1 MGTPT
6 RISFYQPCRNSSRF
20 IEDDGTT
27 ISTSQAIAEY
37 LEETSKEP
45 ALIFGTALQRAEIRR
60 LCNWFDVKFNT
71 EVTEYLLG
79 EKIMKRFLGLEPSSE
94 TIRAGYAN
102 IDTHLGYIEY
112 LAEQRAWLAG
122 DNFSLADITAITH
135 FCIDYLGDIAWED
148 YQQAKQWYAR
158 IKSRPSFRPLLQ
170 DLIPGTQPPA
180 HYKNLDFSKYCDTFT
195 VHPFRKHFLKLAMFY
210 DVFFCFWY
218 LYAVLATLA
227 K

>member
-1 MGTPT
+1 MPSLLHLPLDPFSRKIRIVLGEKKITASLAVEPIWERRHEFLSINPAGTVPV
-6 RISFYQPCRNSSRF
+6 F

-79 EKIMKRFLGLEPSSE
+79 EKIMKRFLGLGEPSSE

-122 DNFSLADITAITH
+122 ENFSLADITAASH
-135 FCIDYLGDIAWED
+135 LSCIDYLGDIAWED

-158 IKSRPSFRPLLQ
+158 IKSRPSFRPLLK

-180 HYKNLDFSKYCDTFT
+180 HYKNLDF
-195 VHPFRKHFLKLAMFY
+195 
-210 DVFFCFWY
+210 
-218 LYAVLATLA
+218 
-227 K
+227 

>member
-1 MGTPT
+1 MPSLLHLPLDPFSRKIRIVLGEKKITVLLAVEPIWERRHEFLSINPAGTVPV
-6 RISFYQPCRNSSRF
+6 F

-79 EKIMKRFLGLEPSSE
+79 EKIMKRFLGLGEPSSE

-122 DNFSLADITAITH
+122 EHFSLADITAAAHIS
-135 FCIDYLGDIAWED
+135 CIDYLGDIAWED

-180 HYKNLDFSKYCDTFT
+180 HYKNLDF
-195 VHPFRKHFLKLAMFY
+195 
-210 DVFFCFWY
+210 
-218 LYAVLATLA
+218 
-227 K
+227 

>member
-1 MGTPT
+1 MPSLLHLPLDPFSRKIRIVLGEKKITALLAAEPIWERRHEFLSINPAGTVPV
-6 RISFYQPCRNSSRF
+6 F

-79 EKIMKRFLGLEPSSE
+79 EKIMKRFLGLGEPSSE

-122 DNFSLADITAITH
+122 ENFSLADITAASHIS
-135 FCIDYLGDIAWED
+135 CIDYLGDIAWED

-180 HYKNLDFSKYCDTFT
+180 HYKNLDF
-195 VHPFRKHFLKLAMFY
+195 
-210 DVFFCFWY
+210 
-218 LYAVLATLA
+218 
-227 K
+227 

>member
-1 MGTPT
+1 MPSLLHLPLDPFSRKIRIVLGEKKITASLAVEPIWERRHEFLSINPAGTVPV
-6 RISFYQPCRNSSRF
+6 F

-79 EKIMKRFLGLEPSSE
+79 EKIMKRFLGLGEPSSE

-102 IDTHLGYIEY
+102 IDIHLGYIEY

-122 DNFSLADITAITH
+122 ENFSLADITAASHIS
-135 FCIDYLGDIAWED
+135 CIDYLGDIAWED

-170 DLIPGTQPPA
+170 DLIPGTRPPA
-180 HYKNLDFSKYCDTFT
+180 HYKNLDF
-195 VHPFRKHFLKLAMFY
+195 
-210 DVFFCFWY
+210 
-218 LYAVLATLA
+218 
-227 K
+227 

>member
-1 MGTPT
+1 MPSLLHLPLDPFSRKIRIVLGEKKITASLAVEPIWERRHEFLSINPAGTVPV
-6 RISFYQPCRNSSRF
+6 F

-79 EKIMKRFLGLEPSSE
+79 EKIMKRFLGLGEPSSE

-122 DNFSLADITAITH
+122 ENFSLADITAASHISS
-135 FCIDYLGDIAWED
+135 IDYLGDIAWED

-180 HYKNLDFSKYCDTFT
+180 HYKNLDF
-195 VHPFRKHFLKLAMFY
+195 
-210 DVFFCFWY
+210 
-218 LYAVLATLA
+218 
-227 K
+227 

>member
-1 MGTPT
+1 MPNLLHLPLDPFSRKIRIVLGEKKIAASLAVEPIWERRHEFLSINPAGTVPV
-6 RISFYQPCRNSSRF
+6 F

-37 LEETSKEP
+37 LEETSIEP

-79 EKIMKRFLGLEPSSE
+79 EKLMKRFLGLGEPSSE

-112 LAEQRAWLAG
+112 LAEQRVWLAG
-122 DNFSLADITAITH
+122 ENFSLADITAASHIS
-135 FCIDYLGDIAWED
+135 CIDYLGDIAWED

-170 DLIPGTQPPA
+170 DLIPGTD
-180 HYKNLDFSKYCDTFT
+180 YE
-195 VHPFRKHFLKLAMFY
+195 
-210 DVFFCFWY
+210 
-218 LYAVLATLA
+218 
-227 K
+227 

>member
-1 MGTPT
+1 MPSLLHLPLDPFSRKIRIVLGEKKITASLAVEPIWERRHEFLSINPAGTVPV
-6 RISFYQPCRNSSRF
+6 F

-71 EVTEYLLG
+71 EVTDYLLG
-79 EKIMKRFLGLEPSSE
+79 EKIMKRFLGLGEPSSE

-122 DNFSLADITAITH
+122 EHFSLADITAASHIS
-135 FCIDYLGDIAWED
+135 CIDYLGDIAWED

-180 HYKNLDFSKYCDTFT
+180 HYKNLDF
-195 VHPFRKHFLKLAMFY
+195 
-210 DVFFCFWY
+210 
-218 LYAVLATLA
+218 
-227 K
+227 

>member
-1 MGTPT
+1 MPSLLHLPLDPFSRKIRIVLGEKKITASLAVEPIWERRHEFLSINPAGTVPV
-6 RISFYQPCRNSSRF
+6 F

-79 EKIMKRFLGLEPSSE
+79 EKIMKRFLGLGEPSSE

-122 DNFSLADITAITH
+122 ENFSLADITAASHISS
-135 FCIDYLGDIAWED
+135 IDSLGDIAWED

-180 HYKNLDFSKYCDTFT
+180 HYKNLDF
-195 VHPFRKHFLKLAMFY
+195 
-210 DVFFCFWY
+210 
-218 LYAVLATLA
+218 
-227 K
+227 

>member
-1 MGTPT
+1 MPSLLHLPLDPFSRKIRIVLGEKKITASLAVEPIWERRHEFLSINPAGTVPV
-6 RISFYQPCRNSSRF
+6 F

-79 EKIMKRFLGLEPSSE
+79 EKIMKRFLGLGEPSSE

-122 DNFSLADITAITH
+122 EHFSLADITAASHIS
-135 FCIDYLGDIAWED
+135 CIDYLGDIAWED
-148 YQQAKQWYAR
+148 YQQAKQWYAK

-180 HYKNLDFSKYCDTFT
+180 HYKNLDF
-195 VHPFRKHFLKLAMFY
+195 
-210 DVFFCFWY
+210 
-218 LYAVLATLA
+218 
-227 K
+227 

>member
-1 MGTPT
+1 MPSLLHLPLDPFSRKIRIVLGEKKITASLAVEPIWERRHEFLSINPAGTVPV
-6 RISFYQPCRNSSRF
+6 F

-79 EKIMKRFLGLEPSSE
+79 EKIMKRFLGLGEPSSE

-122 DNFSLADITAITH
+122 EHFSLADITAASHIS
-135 FCIDYLGDIAWED
+135 CIDYLGDITWED

-180 HYKNLDFSKYCDTFT
+180 HYKNLDF
-195 VHPFRKHFLKLAMFY
+195 
-210 DVFFCFWY
+210 
-218 LYAVLATLA
+218 
-227 K
+227 

>member
-1 MGTPT
+1 MPSLLHLPLDPFSRKIRIVLGEKKITASLKVEPIWERRHEFLSINPAGTVPV
-6 RISFYQPCRNSSRF
+6 F

-79 EKIMKRFLGLEPSSE
+79 EKIMKRFLGLGEPSSE

-122 DNFSLADITAITH
+122 ENFSLADITAASHIS
-135 FCIDYLGDIAWED
+135 CIDYLGDIAWED

-180 HYKNLDFSKYCDTFT
+180 HYKNLDF
-195 VHPFRKHFLKLAMFY
+195 
-210 DVFFCFWY
+210 
-218 LYAVLATLA
+218 
-227 K
+227 

>member
-1 MGTPT
+1 MPSLLHLPLDPFSRKIRIVLGEKKITALLAVEPIWERRHEFLSINPAGTVPV
-6 RISFYQPCRNSSRF
+6 F

-71 EVTEYLLG
+71 EVTDYLLG
-79 EKIMKRFLGLEPSSE
+79 EKIMKRFLGLGEPSSE

-122 DNFSLADITAITH
+122 ENFSLADITAASHIS
-135 FCIDYLGDIAWED
+135 CIDYLGDIAWED

-180 HYKNLDFSKYCDTFT
+180 HYKNLDF
-195 VHPFRKHFLKLAMFY
+195 
-210 DVFFCFWY
+210 
-218 LYAVLATLA
+218 
-227 K
+227 

>member
-1 MGTPT
+1 MPSLLHLPLDPFSRKIRIVLGEKKITALLAVEPIWERRHEFLSINPAGTVPV
-6 RISFYQPCRNSSRF
+6 F

-79 EKIMKRFLGLEPSSE
+79 EKIMKRFLGLGEPSSE

-122 DNFSLADITAITH
+122 EYFSLADITAASHIS
-135 FCIDYLGDIAWED
+135 CIDYLGDIAWED

-180 HYKNLDFSKYCDTFT
+180 HYKNLDF
-195 VHPFRKHFLKLAMFY
+195 
-210 DVFFCFWY
+210 
-218 LYAVLATLA
+218 
-227 K
+227 

>member
-1 MGTPT
+1 MPSLLHLPLDPFSRKIRIVLGEKKITALLAVEPIWERRHEFLSINPAGTVPV
-6 RISFYQPCRNSSRF
+6 F

-79 EKIMKRFLGLEPSSE
+79 EKIMKRFLGLGEPSSE

-112 LAEQRAWLAG
+112 LAEQRAWIAG
-122 DNFSLADITAITH
+122 EHFSLADITAASHIS
-135 FCIDYLGDIAWED
+135 CIDYLGDIAWED

-180 HYKNLDFSKYCDTFT
+180 HYKNLDF
-195 VHPFRKHFLKLAMFY
+195 
-210 DVFFCFWY
+210 
-218 LYAVLATLA
+218 
-227 K
+227 

>member
-1 MGTPT
+1 MPSLLHLPLDPFSRKIRIVLGEKKITASLAVEPIWERRHEFLSINPAGTVPV
-6 RISFYQPCRNSSRF
+6 F

-79 EKIMKRFLGLEPSSE
+79 EKIMKRFLGLGEPSSE

-122 DNFSLADITAITH
+122 ENFSLADITAASHIS
-135 FCIDYLGDIAWED
+135 CIDYLGDIAWED

-170 DLIPGTQPPA
+170 DLIPGTQPPS
-180 HYKNLDFSKYCDTFT
+180 HYQNLDF
-195 VHPFRKHFLKLAMFY
+195 
-210 DVFFCFWY
+210 
-218 LYAVLATLA
+218 
-227 K
+227 

>member
-1 MGTPT
+1 MPSLLHLPLDPFSRKIRIVLGEKKITASLAVEPIWERRHEFLSINPAGTVPV
-6 RISFYQPCRNSSRF
+6 F

-79 EKIMKRFLGLEPSSE
+79 EKIMKRFLGLGEPSSE

-122 DNFSLADITAITH
+122 ENFSLADITAASHISS
-135 FCIDYLGDIAWED
+135 IDYLGDIAWED

-158 IKSRPSFRPLLQ
+158 IKSRPSIRPLLQ

-180 HYKNLDFSKYCDTFT
+180 HYKNLDF
-195 VHPFRKHFLKLAMFY
+195 
-210 DVFFCFWY
+210 
-218 LYAVLATLA
+218 
-227 K
+227 

>member
-1 MGTPT
+1 MPSLLHLPLDPFSRKIRIVLGEKKITALLAVEPIWERRHEFLSINPAGTVPV
-6 RISFYQPCRNSSRF
+6 F
-20 IEDDGTT
+20 IDDDGTT

-79 EKIMKRFLGLEPSSE
+79 EKIMKRFLGLGEPSSE

-122 DNFSLADITAITH
+122 ENFSLADITAASHIS
-135 FCIDYLGDIAWED
+135 CIDYLGDIAWED

-180 HYKNLDFSKYCDTFT
+180 HYKNLDF
-195 VHPFRKHFLKLAMFY
+195 
-210 DVFFCFWY
+210 
-218 LYAVLATLA
+218 
-227 K
+227 

>member
-1 MGTPT
+1 MPSLLHLPLDPFSRKIRIVLGEKKITASLAVEPIWERRHEFLSINPAGTVPV
-6 RISFYQPCRNSSRF
+6 F

-37 LEETSKEP
+37 LEETSTEP

-79 EKIMKRFLGLEPSSE
+79 EKIMKRFLGLGEPSSE

-122 DNFSLADITAITH
+122 DNFSLADITAASHIS
-135 FCIDYLGDIAWED
+135 CIDYLGDIAWED

-180 HYKNLDFSKYCDTFT
+180 HYKNLDF
-195 VHPFRKHFLKLAMFY
+195 
-210 DVFFCFWY
+210 
-218 LYAVLATLA
+218 
-227 K
+227 

>member
-1 MGTPT
+1 MPSLLHLPLDPFSRKIRIVLGEKKITVLLARRHEFLSINPAGTVPV
-6 RISFYQPCRNSSRF
+6 F

-79 EKIMKRFLGLEPSSE
+79 EKIMKRFLGLGEPSSE

-112 LAEQRAWLAG
+112 LAEQRDWLAG
-122 DNFSLADITAITH
+122 EHFSLADITAASLIS
-135 FCIDYLGDIAWED
+135 CIDYLGDIAWED

-180 HYKNLDFSKYCDTFT
+180 HYKNLDF
-195 VHPFRKHFLKLAMFY
+195 
-210 DVFFCFWY
+210 
-218 LYAVLATLA
+218 
-227 K
+227 

>member
-1 MGTPT
+1 MPSLLHLPLDPFSRKIRIVLGEKKITASLAVEPIWERRHEFLSINPAGTVPV
-6 RISFYQPCRNSSRF
+6 F

-79 EKIMKRFLGLEPSSE
+79 EKIMKRFLGLGQPSSE

-122 DNFSLADITAITH
+122 EHFSLADITAASH
-135 FCIDYLGDIAWED
+135 SSCIDYLGEIAWED
-148 YQQAKQWYAR
+148 YQQATQWYAR

-180 HYKNLDFSKYCDTFT
+180 HYKNLDF
-195 VHPFRKHFLKLAMFY
+195 
-210 DVFFCFWY
+210 
-218 LYAVLATLA
+218 
-227 K
+227 

>member
-1 MGTPT
+1 MPSLLHLPLDPFSRKIRIVLGEKKITASLAVEPIWERRHEFLTINPAGTVPV
-6 RISFYQPCRNSSRF
+6 F

-37 LEETSKEP
+37 LEEKSIEP

-79 EKIMKRFLGLEPSSE
+79 EKLMKRFLGLGEPSSE

-122 DNFSLADITAITH
+122 ENFSLADITAASHIS
-135 FCIDYLGDIAWED
+135 CIDYLGDIAWED

-170 DLIPGTQPPA
+170 DLIPGTQPPD
-180 HYKNLDFSKYCDTFT
+180 HYKNLDF
-195 VHPFRKHFLKLAMFY
+195 
-210 DVFFCFWY
+210 
-218 LYAVLATLA
+218 
-227 K
+227 

>member
-1 MGTPT
+1 MPSLLHLPLDPFSRKIRIVLGEKKITALLAVEPIWERRHEFLSINPAGTVPV
-6 RISFYQPCRNSSRF
+6 F

-79 EKIMKRFLGLEPSSE
+79 EKIMKRFLGLGEPSSE

-122 DNFSLADITAITH
+122 ENFSLADITAASHIS
-135 FCIDYLGDIAWED
+135 CIDYLGDIAWED

-170 DLIPGTQPPA
+170 DLIPGTRPPA
-180 HYKNLDFSKYCDTFT
+180 HYKNLDF
-195 VHPFRKHFLKLAMFY
+195 
-210 DVFFCFWY
+210 
-218 LYAVLATLA
+218 
-227 K
+227 

>member
-1 MGTPT
+1 MPSLLHLPLDPFSRKIRIVLGEKKITALLAVEPIWERRHEFLSINPAGTVPV
-6 RISFYQPCRNSSRF
+6 F

-79 EKIMKRFLGLEPSSE
+79 EKIMKRFLGLGEPSSE

-122 DNFSLADITAITH
+122 ENFSLADITAASHIS
-135 FCIDYLGDIAWED
+135 CIDYLGDIAWED

-180 HYKNLDFSKYCDTFT
+180 HYKNFDF
-195 VHPFRKHFLKLAMFY
+195 
-210 DVFFCFWY
+210 
-218 LYAVLATLA
+218 
-227 K
+227 

>member
-1 MGTPT
+1 MPSLLHLPLDPFSRKIRIVLGEKKITASLAVEPIWERRHEFLSINPAGTVPV
-6 RISFYQPCRNSSRF
+6 F

-79 EKIMKRFLGLEPSSE
+79 EKIMKRFLGLGEPSSE

-112 LAEQRAWLAG
+112 LAEQRSWLAG
-122 DNFSLADITAITH
+122 EHFSLADITAASHISS
-135 FCIDYLGDIAWED
+135 IDYLGDIAWED

-180 HYKNLDFSKYCDTFT
+180 HYKNLDF
-195 VHPFRKHFLKLAMFY
+195 
-210 DVFFCFWY
+210 
-218 LYAVLATLA
+218 
-227 K
+227 

>member
-1 MGTPT
+1 MPNLLHLPLDPFSRKIRIVLGEKKITASLAVEPIWERRHEFLSINPAGTVPV
-6 RISFYQPCRNSSRF
+6 F

-45 ALIFGTALQRAEIRR
+45 ALIFGTASQRAEIRR

-79 EKIMKRFLGLEPSSE
+79 EKIMKRFLGLGEPSSE

-112 LAEQRAWLAG
+112 LAEQRSWLAG
-122 DNFSLADITAITH
+122 EHFSLADITAASHIS
-135 FCIDYLGDIAWED
+135 CIDYLGDIAWED

-180 HYKNLDFSKYCDTFT
+180 HYKNLDF
-195 VHPFRKHFLKLAMFY
+195 
-210 DVFFCFWY
+210 
-218 LYAVLATLA
+218 
-227 K
+227 

>member
-1 MGTPT
+1 MPSLLHLPLDPFSRKIRIVLGKKKITASLAVEPIWERRHEFLSINPAGTVPV
-6 RISFYQPCRNSSRF
+6 F

-79 EKIMKRFLGLEPSSE
+79 EKIMKRFLGLGEPSSE

-122 DNFSLADITAITH
+122 ENFSLADITAASHIS
-135 FCIDYLGDIAWED
+135 CIDYLGDIAWED
-148 YQQAKQWYAR
+148 
-158 IKSRPSFRPLLQ
+158 
-170 DLIPGTQPPA
+170 
-180 HYKNLDFSKYCDTFT
+180 
-195 VHPFRKHFLKLAMFY
+195 
-210 DVFFCFWY
+210 
-218 LYAVLATLA
+218 
-227 K
+227 

>member
-1 MGTPT
+1 MPSLLHLPLDPFSRKIRIVLGEKKITASLAVEPIWERRHEFLSINPAGTVPV
-6 RISFYQPCRNSSRF
+6 F

-79 EKIMKRFLGLEPSSE
+79 EKIMKRFLGLGEPSSE

-122 DNFSLADITAITH
+122 DNFSLADITAASHIS
-135 FCIDYLGDIAWED
+135 CIDYLGDIAWED

-170 DLIPGTQPPA
+170 DLIPGT
-180 HYKNLDFSKYCDTFT
+180 
-195 VHPFRKHFLKLAMFY
+195 
-210 DVFFCFWY
+210 
-218 LYAVLATLA
+218 
-227 K
+227 

>member
-1 MGTPT
+1 MPSLLHLPLDPFSRKIRIVLGEKKITASLAVEPIWERRHEFLSINPAGTVPV
-6 RISFYQPCRNSSRF
+6 F

-79 EKIMKRFLGLEPSSE
+79 EKIMKRFLGLGEPSSE

-122 DNFSLADITAITH
+122 EHFSLADIAAASHIS
-135 FCIDYLGDIAWED
+135 CIDYLGDIAWED

-180 HYKNLDFSKYCDTFT
+180 HYKNLDF
-195 VHPFRKHFLKLAMFY
+195 
-210 DVFFCFWY
+210 
-218 LYAVLATLA
+218 
-227 K
+227 

>member
-1 MGTPT
+1 MPSLLHLPLDPFSRKIRIVLGEKKITASLAVEPIWERRHEFLSINPAGTVPV
-6 RISFYQPCRNSSRF
+6 F

-37 LEETSKEP
+37 LEETSTEP

-79 EKIMKRFLGLEPSSE
+79 EKIMKRFLGLGEPSSE

-122 DNFSLADITAITH
+122 DNFSLADITAASHIS
-135 FCIDYLGDIAWED
+135 CIDYLGDIAWED

-170 DLIPGTQPPA
+170 DLIPGTRPPA
-180 HYKNLDFSKYCDTFT
+180 HYKNLDF
-195 VHPFRKHFLKLAMFY
+195 
-210 DVFFCFWY
+210 
-218 LYAVLATLA
+218 
-227 K
+227 

>member
-1 MGTPT
+1 MPSLLHLPLDPFSRKIRIVLGEKKITASLAVEPIWERRHEFLSINPAGTVPV
-6 RISFYQPCRNSSRF
+6 F

-79 EKIMKRFLGLEPSSE
+79 EKIMKRFLGLGEPSSE

-122 DNFSLADITAITH
+122 ENFSLADITAASHIS
-135 FCIDYLGDIAWED
+135 CIDYLGDIAWED

-170 DLIPGTQPPA
+170 DLIPGIQPPA
-180 HYKNLDFSKYCDTFT
+180 HYKNLDF
-195 VHPFRKHFLKLAMFY
+195 
-210 DVFFCFWY
+210 
-218 LYAVLATLA
+218 
-227 K
+227 

>member
-1 MGTPT
+1 MPSLLHLPLDPFSRKIRIVLGEKKITASLAVEPIWERRHEFLSINPAGTVPV
-6 RISFYQPCRNSSRF
+6 F

-37 LEETSKEP
+37 LEETSTEP

-79 EKIMKRFLGLEPSSE
+79 EKIMKRFLGLGEPSSE

-122 DNFSLADITAITH
+122 DKFSLADITAASHIS
-135 FCIDYLGDIAWED
+135 CIDYLGDIAWED

-180 HYKNLDFSKYCDTFT
+180 HYKNLDF
-195 VHPFRKHFLKLAMFY
+195 
-210 DVFFCFWY
+210 
-218 LYAVLATLA
+218 
-227 K
+227 

>member
-1 MGTPT
+1 MPSLLHLPLDPFSRKIRIVLGEKKITASLAVEPIWERRHEFLSINPAGTVPV
-6 RISFYQPCRNSSRF
+6 F

-37 LEETSKEP
+37 LEETSKAP

-79 EKIMKRFLGLEPSSE
+79 EKIMKRFLGLGEPSSE

-122 DNFSLADITAITH
+122 ENFSLADITAASHIS
-135 FCIDYLGDIAWED
+135 CIDYLGDIAWED

-180 HYKNLDFSKYCDTFT
+180 HYKNLDF
-195 VHPFRKHFLKLAMFY
+195 
-210 DVFFCFWY
+210 
-218 LYAVLATLA
+218 
-227 K
+227 

>member
-1 MGTPT
+1 MPSLLHLPLDPFSRKIRIVLSEKKITASLAVEPIWERRHEFLSINPAGTVPV
-6 RISFYQPCRNSSRF
+6 F

-79 EKIMKRFLGLEPSSE
+79 EKIMKRFLGLGEPSSE

-122 DNFSLADITAITH
+122 GNFSLADITAASHIS
-135 FCIDYLGDIAWED
+135 CIDYLGDIAWED

-180 HYKNLDFSKYCDTFT
+180 HYKNLDF
-195 VHPFRKHFLKLAMFY
+195 
-210 DVFFCFWY
+210 
-218 LYAVLATLA
+218 
-227 K
+227 

>member
-1 MGTPT
+1 MPNLLHLPLDPFSRKIRIVLGEKKITASLAVEPIWERRHEFLSINPAGTVPV
-6 RISFYQPCRNSSRF
+6 F

-37 LEETSKEP
+37 LEETSIEP

-60 LCNWFDVKFNT
+60 LCSWFDVKFNT

-79 EKIMKRFLGLEPSSE
+79 EKLMKRFLGLGEPSSE

-112 LAEQRAWLAG
+112 LAEQRVWLAG
-122 DNFSLADITAITH
+122 ENFSLADITAASHIS
-135 FCIDYLGDIAWED
+135 CIDYLGDIAWED

-170 DLIPGTQPPA
+170 DLIPGTQPPD
-180 HYKNLDFSKYCDTFT
+180 HYKNLDF
-195 VHPFRKHFLKLAMFY
+195 
-210 DVFFCFWY
+210 
-218 LYAVLATLA
+218 
-227 K
+227 

>member
-1 MGTPT
+1 MPSLLHLPLDPFSRKIRIVLGEKKITASLAVEPIWERRHEFLSINPAGTVPV
-6 RISFYQPCRNSSRF
+6 F

-37 LEETSKEP
+37 LEETSKGP

-79 EKIMKRFLGLEPSSE
+79 EKIMKRFLGLGEPSSE

-122 DNFSLADITAITH
+122 ENFSLADITAASHIS
-135 FCIDYLGDIAWED
+135 CIDYLGDIAWED

-180 HYKNLDFSKYCDTFT
+180 HYKNLDF
-195 VHPFRKHFLKLAMFY
+195 
-210 DVFFCFWY
+210 
-218 LYAVLATLA
+218 
-227 K
+227 

>member
-1 MGTPT
+1 MPSLLHLPLDPFSRKIRIVLGEKKITASLAVEPIWDRRHEFLSINPAGTVPV
-6 RISFYQPCRNSSRF
+6 F

-79 EKIMKRFLGLEPSSE
+79 EKIMKRFLGLGEPSSE

-122 DNFSLADITAITH
+122 EHFSLADIAAASHIS
-135 FCIDYLGDIAWED
+135 CIDYLGDIAWED

-180 HYKNLDFSKYCDTFT
+180 HYKNLDF
-195 VHPFRKHFLKLAMFY
+195 
-210 DVFFCFWY
+210 
-218 LYAVLATLA
+218 
-227 K
+227 